1 MKPKSKKTRRKKR
14 ERESKNPFADESKIE
29 EDREEEEKKAL
40 YQMLG
45 KLYLPD
51 EVDAD
56 KVRVLKLLVNNLRAV
71 SVVYALIVLPAQS
84 ELIR

>member
-1 MKPKSKKTRRKKR
+1 
-14 ERESKNPFADESKIE
+14 
-29 EDREEEEKKAL
+29 
-40 YQMLG
+40 MLG

-71 SVVYALIVLPAQS
+71 SVVYALVVFPAQS